1 MDSKQIEALLE
12 KYWNAETSLEEEQQ
26 LHEFF
31 RAGNVP
37 EHLKEAATLFHY
49 FDEEKNKSI
58 ADPTFDKT
66 VTKQL
71 QQRHGGKV
79 IEMKNWFQMARI
91 AAGILVIVAAIYL
104 IAQEVRKS
112 SPNEIDTDS
121 DPQLA
126 FEETKKA
133 LLMISKGFHKA
144 EKEAS
149 QINLI
154 NEAEQ
159 KIQHKQNNNEV
170 KKENI

>member
-1 MDSKQIEALLE
+1 MDYKNIEALLE
-12 KYWNAETSLEEEQQ
+12 KYWNAETSLEEEQR

-31 RAGNVP
+31 RGSDVP
-37 EHLKEAATLFHY
+37 EHLKEAAELFRY
-49 FDEEKNKSI
+49 FGEEKNKSI
-58 ADPTFDKT
+58 ADPSFDKA

-71 QQRHGGKV
+71 SQRHGGKV
-79 IEMKNWFQMARI
+79 IEMKNWFQVARV
-91 AAGILVIVAAIYL
+91 AAGILVIVAAIFL
-104 IAQEVRKS
+104 IGQEVRKS
-112 SPNEIDTDS
+112 SPDKMIDDES

-154 NEAEQ
+154 NEAEE
-159 KIQHKQNNNEV
+159 KIQPKTAE
-170 KKENI
+170 KKTNI

>member
-1 MDSKQIEALLE
+1 MDYKNIEALLE

-31 RAGNVP
+31 RSAEVP
-37 EHLKEAATLFHY
+37 AHLKEAAELFRY
-49 FDEEKNKSI
+49 FSEEKNKSMT
-58 ADPTFDKT
+58 DPSFDKT

-79 IEMKNWFQMARI
+79 IDMKNWFQMARI
-91 AAGILVIVAAIYL
+91 AAGIAVIVAAVYL
-104 IAQEVRKS
+104 IGQEVRKS
-112 SPNEIDTDS
+112 SPNEISDTES

-159 KIQHKQNNNEV
+159 KIQHKTNE
-170 KKENI
+170 KKSI